1 MLRLSVSAIAFM
13 QSDTVP
19 KGCCISAKPMTSAH
33 ASTEDTKPLLGHGLT
48 FIILPMSGLRSPPW
62 NDGEIQ
68 RYYSEL
74 EAILLRATEPPYNV
88 KIPMER

>member
-48 FIILPMSGLRSPPW
+48 FIILPDVRIAIAALERWGNPALL
-62 NDGEIQ
+62 
-68 RYYSEL
+68 SEL